1 MDNLSTFKIV
11 LGKIKNFTGHSHLE
25 ITTRGNTAITA
36 ALSVFTEG
44 DIILIPEEGGW
55 LSYKTLPKKQGLQE
69 MEVKC
74 NDAIIDLTD
83 LEDKLLNFKP
93 SAFLYEN
100 PGGYFA
106 EQNAEEIY
114 RICKENNCLVIM
126 DVSGCIG
133 TSLCNGDYADV
144 MVGSFGEWKLI
155 EAHVGGFVSCN
166 NQALLKKM
174 NLIKLSNNEDL
185 EKINKKIDELPE
197 RIKSLST
204 IRKKV
209 LADLYSNG
217 SSNDII
223 HPNHLGFVVV
233 VAFSNEAEKE
243 KLVSYCKENNLE
255 WTECPRYIRVNRK
268 AISIEIK
275 RIV

>member
-1 MDNLSTFKIV
+1 MVNSSIASKVKNKILNL
-11 LGKIKNFTGHSHLE
+11 TGHSNVE
-25 ITTRGNTAITA
+25 ITIRGNTAIAA
-36 ALSVFTEG
+36 ALSVFAEG

-69 MEVKC
+69 IEVKC
-74 NDAIIDLTD
+74 NDAVIDLID
-83 LEDKLLNFKP
+83 LQDKLLKLKP

-114 RICKENNCLVIM
+114 RICKENHCLVIM

-133 TSLCNGDYADV
+133 TSLCKGDYADII
-144 MVGSFGEWKLI
+144 VGSFGEWKLI
-155 EAHVGGFVSCN
+155 EAHVGGFVSSN
-166 NQALLKKM
+166 NLNLLNKM

-185 EKINKKIDELPE
+185 KKINQKIDELPE
-197 RIKSLST
+197 RIKSLLT

-209 LADLYSNG
+209 IADLSSNG
-217 SSNDII
+217 FSNNII
-223 HPNHLGFVVV
+223 HPTGLGFVVV

-243 KLVSYCKENNLE
+243 KLVSYCKENILE

>member
-1 MDNLSTFKIV
+1 MDNSSTFKVV
-11 LGKIKNFTGHSHLE
+11 LGKLKNLTGHSHIE
-25 ITTRGNTAITA
+25 ITTRGNTAIAA

-55 LSYKTLPKKQGLQE
+55 LSYKTLPKKQGLRE

-74 NDAIIDLTD
+74 NDAVIDLID
-83 LEDKLLNFKP
+83 LEDKLLKFKP

-126 DVSGCIG
+126 DVSGSIG
-133 TSLCNGDYADV
+133 TSLCKGDYADI

-155 EAHVGGFVSCN
+155 EAHVGGFLSCN
-166 NQALLKKM
+166 NPALLKKM
-174 NLIKLSNNEDL
+174 NLIRLSNNEDL
-185 EKINKKIDELPE
+185 EKINQKIDELPE
-197 RIKSLST
+197 RIKSLLA
-204 IRKKV
+204 IRKTV
-209 LADLYSNG
+209 LVDLSSNG
-217 SSNDII
+217 IFNNII

-233 VAFSNEAEKE
+233 VAFFNEAEKE

-275 RIV
+275 RII